1 MGKLIVI
8 DGLDG
13 SGKNTQTK
21 RLYARLTEKGVPA
34 RMVSFPDY
42 DSDSSALVKLYL
54 SGAFGEDPEAVN
66 CYAAS
71 SFYAVDRYAS
81 FRLNWKEDYDAGK
94 IILANRYTT
103 ANAIHQLAKLPRG
116 ERGAFLDWLW
126 DYEFNKLG
134 LPVPDRSILLE
145 LPVEKSLALI
155 DHRGEKKDIH
165 ENRAHLEKARE
176 AALQA
181 ADAWGWKR
189 ISCLDDAGELMTV
202 EAISDLI
209 WSAVS
214 DLI

>member
-21 RLYARLTEKGVPA
+21 ELLARLTQAGIPA
-34 RMVSFPDY
+34 VMVSFPDY
-42 DSDSSALVKLYL
+42 DSDSSALVKMYL
-54 SGAFGEDPEAVN
+54 SGAFGTDPEAVN

-71 SFYAVDRYAS
+71 SFYAVDRFAS
-81 FRLNWKEDYDAGK
+81 FRLNWKKDYDAGK
-94 IILANRYTT
+94 VILANRYTT
-103 ANAIHQLAKLPRG
+103 ANAIHQLAKLPRS
-116 ERGAFLDWLW
+116 ERAAFLDWLW
-126 DYEFNKLG
+126 DYEFVKLG

-165 ENRAHLEKARE
+165 ENREHLEKARE

-181 ADAWGWKR
+181 AEAWGWTH
-189 ISCLDDAGELMTV
+189 ISCLDEKGELMSV
-202 EAISDLI
+202 KEISDLV
-209 WSAVS
+209 WNAVS
-214 DLI
+214 DLF

>member
-21 RLYARLTEKGVPA
+21 KMYERLTKAGVPA

-42 DSDSSALVKLYL
+42 ESDSSALVKMYL
-54 SGAFGEDPEAVN
+54 GGVFGADPEAVN

-81 FRLNWKEDYDAGK
+81 FRLNWKEDYDGGK

-103 ANAIHQLAKLPRG
+103 ANAIPQLAKLPES
-116 ERGAFLDWLW
+116 ERGAFLDWLR
-126 DYEFNKLG
+126 DYEFGKLG

-165 ENRAHLEKARE
+165 ENRAHLEKARQAALE
-176 AALQA
+176 AAR
-181 ADAWGWKR
+181 AWGWTR
-189 ISCLDDAGELMTV
+189 ISCLDEKGELLPV

-209 WSAVS
+209 WNAVS